1 MNVALSDD
9 FMEALGKLNGN
20 EIKKASK
27 TIMEIK
33 RESDAKGLRA
43 HKIEYPCGAI
53 ISFSVN
59 MDVRI
64 IAHQKGNTITLLYMI
79 ITMTHI
85 IGFG

>member
-27 TIMEIK
+27 TIMEVK

-43 HKIEYPCGAI
+43 HKIEHPG
-53 ISFSVN
+53 SW
-59 MDVRI
+59 
-64 IAHQKGNTITLLYMI
+64 G
-79 ITMTHI
+79 
-85 IGFG
+85 